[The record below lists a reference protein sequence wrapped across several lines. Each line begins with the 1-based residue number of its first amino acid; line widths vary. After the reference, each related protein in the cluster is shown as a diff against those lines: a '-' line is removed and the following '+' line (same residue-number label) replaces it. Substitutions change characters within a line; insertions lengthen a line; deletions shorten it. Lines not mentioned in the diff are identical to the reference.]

1 MFETLYRGAMRN
13 GSRILFLFALVL
25 LLFGTANAVRSV
37 GRFGADNSLHPEWVE
52 ILASLLGGF
61 SYSVLP
67 FMAAVATDRF
77 DRWLAGG
84 RGAAVAKGEPLVPP
98 ELS

>member
-1 MFETLYRGAMRN
+1 MFETLHRGAMRN

-25 LLFGTANAVRSV
+25 LLFGMVNAVRSV
-37 GRFGADNSLHPEWVE
+37 GRFGADNSLRPEWVE

-84 RGAAVAKGEPLVPP
+84 REARASEGPPLVPP
-98 ELS
+98 EV

>member
-1 MFETLYRGAMRN
+1 MFERLYRGAMRN

-25 LLFGTANAVRSV
+25 LLFGMVNAVRSI
-37 GRFGADNSLHPEWVE
+37 GRFGADNSLRPEWVE

-84 RGAAVAKGEPLVPP
+84 RDAAAGGQPLVPP
-98 ELS
+98 EIS

>member
-25 LLFGTANAVRSV
+25 LLFGMVNAVRSV

-77 DRWLAGG
+77 DRWLTGG
-84 RGAAVAKGEPLVPP
+84 RGAAVAEGEPLVPP
-98 ELS
+98 KLS